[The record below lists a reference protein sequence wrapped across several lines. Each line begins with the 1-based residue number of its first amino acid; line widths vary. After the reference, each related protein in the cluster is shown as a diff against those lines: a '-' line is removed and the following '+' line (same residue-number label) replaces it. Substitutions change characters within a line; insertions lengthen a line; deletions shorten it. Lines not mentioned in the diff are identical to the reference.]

1 MRGPKLNAQ
10 SGIKDT
16 SRHHYWGVQAIAM
29 EQRNLYSYDPS
40 KAGIGVAV
48 VLFAI
53 VTAHHG
59 WIMFRR
65 RCWFWISFWIGGI
78 LEMLGYIVR
87 GVSSNQTDNVGLYAI
102 QSLFILLP
110 PILFAASIYMT
121 LGRLL
126 VYIEGDFISPV
137 RVKYVTKL
145 FVFGDVVSF
154 LLVAAGAG
162 LQASADTLEKSKNGS
177 NIVVGGLAVQLI
189 FFSSFLFLSIL
200 CHVRLN
206 RHSWRKTFP
215 GKLQWPALFYAL
227 YSSCILILARSFY
240 RVVEYS
246 QGREGELMTTEI
258 YMYMLDTLL
267 MFLVMVTFSIV
278 HPTYVIYKPD
288 TIESYRL
295 GDEEMK

>member
-1 MRGPKLNAQ
+1 MDN
-10 SGIKDT
+10 
-16 SRHHYWGVQAIAM
+16 VQKEM
-29 EQRNLYSYDPS
+29 L
-40 KAGIGVAV
+40 
-48 VLFAI
+48 VLDI
-53 VTAHHG
+53 VLD
-59 WIMFRR
+59 WRY
-65 RCWFWISFWIGGI
+65 IGG
-78 LEMLGYIVR
+78 VR
-87 GVSSNQTDNVGLYAI
+87 VYRERSVVESNGQCGALCHTTSLHSPSFHSLCCIDLYDF
-102 QSLFILLP
+102 S
-110 PILFAASIYMT
+110 
-121 LGRLL
+121 RLL
-126 VYIEGDFISPV
+126 VYIKEDFVSPV

-288 TIESYRL
+288 TVESYRL
-295 GDEEMK
+295 SDEEMK